1 MNGSIL
7 YFITLSERTADGTE
21 TFINSL
27 IVFLY
32 IQRERV
38 EENNA
43 SEECTSTSS
52 YVERHMHPKEM
63 RGKLRMALI

>member
-7 YFITLSERTADGTE
+7 YFITLSERAA

-32 IQRERV
+32 IQRE
-38 EENNA
+38 NNA
-43 SEECTSTSS
+43 AEALHEYLVLQQTTHGSRILMLSACEEP
-52 YVERHMHPKEM
+52 EEM
-63 RGKLRMALI
+63 RRDWH